1 MRITPNFDAASPAR
15 LAKCFALTA
24 AAARSTGSARSMRCD
39 VFADSFDIFSYWR
52 SVSETHSPVYLLSC
66 FGPVFAGGPLVIR
79 FSLLLYRPLFS
90 IVPSTR
96 LLRPDDVDS
105 LFLSLFYFTAFPCL
119 LLTNAFL
126 CRRRRASGAAIN
138 TPRLYRRH
146 FFFRIFD
153 AVNSVFPAPY
163 RPVLLLIST

>member
-79 FSLLLYRPLFS
+79 FSLLLYRPLF
-90 IVPSTR
+90 R
-96 LLRPDDVDS
+96 LCHRPVSCD
-105 LFLSLFYFTAFPCL
+105 
-119 LLTNAFL
+119 LTTL
-126 CRRRRASGAAIN
+126 I
-138 TPRLYRRH
+138 H
-146 FFFRIFD
+146 FFFPYFTSLHSPVFSSRTRSC
-153 AVNSVFPAPY
+153 AVGVVPAAPPSIRRACIADISFFAFSMPSTAFFPLPTARCFY
-163 RPVLLLIST
+163 